1 MKSKLNQY
9 SERAKELRALL
20 NKASHSYYVL
30 DSPEIADSV
39 YDQLYRELIEIE
51 NNNPSLITSD
61 SPSQRLGGIPSKGF
75 NSINHAIPLLSL
87 DNAFNTNELKEW
99 YLRVTKLLSS
109 KDKTIKEDKKPE
121 LICELKIDGN
131 AISLRYENGIL
142 TSGATRGNGQ
152 TGEDIT
158 TNIRTIPSIP
168 LRLILNNPPP
178 WIEIRG
184 EAFMPNKIFTQ
195 INLERK
201 NTNQAQFAN
210 PRNSCA
216 GTLRQ
221 LDSRKVASRKLDFFA
236 YSVYLPT
243 TWEPKDSNFKKPL
256 SQSEALKFLQSI
268 GFKVNTTSEIKKD
281 LNEANNYYQ
290 NWEIKKESLDYA
302 TDGIVVKIDNFYL
315 QNILGST
322 NKAPRWAIAVKYP
335 AEEKA
340 TKLTKLVF
348 QVGRTGAVTPV
359 AEFESVELAGTS
371 VNRATLHNA
380 KRLNSLDLHYEDTI
394 VVRKAGEIIPEV
406 IRVIKELREVDKEIV
421 RFPTN
426 CPECNSNLVQ
436 ESNEAITKCINTEC
450 PAKIKGILL
459 HWVSKGSMNIEGLG
473 EKIINQLVNLGHVK
487 SIADLYK
494 LKINTL
500 LNLER
505 FGEKS
510 ANNLLRELNESKKK
524 NWHKQL
530 YGLGIP
536 HIGEA
541 NAKSLSKKFLS
552 IEDLSISSKKSPEE
566 ISNIY
571 GFGSEITD
579 SITRWFDDSNNQN
592 LIKELKSLG
601 FSLKENLN
609 SKVSNSNYNN
619 NYSNLLDGKIFVLTG
634 TLNSLTRDE
643 AKELIESAGGK
654 VSSSISKKTHFLLS
668 GEKAGSKLKK
678 AQELGVKIINENEL
692 RLLLLKQSNINNGQ

>member
-1 MKSKLNQY
+1 MNSKSNQY

-20 NKASHSYYVL
+20 NKANHSYYVL
-30 DSPEIADSV
+30 DSPEIADSI

-51 NNNPSLITSD
+51 NLNPTLITPD

-75 NSINHAIPLLSL
+75 KSIDHSIPLLSL
-87 DNAFNTNELKEW
+87 DNAFNINELKSW
-99 YLRVTKLLSS
+99 YSKVTKLINSEN
-109 KDKTIKEDKKPE
+109 KTLNKYKNPE

-131 AISLRYENGIL
+131 AIALRYENGIL
-142 TSGATRGNGQ
+142 TKAATRGDGT

-158 TNIRTIPSIP
+158 TNIRTISTIP
-168 LRLILNNPPP
+168 LRLLLKNPPA

-184 EAFMPNKIFTQ
+184 EAFMPNEIFNKL
-195 INLERK
+195 NLERK
-201 NTNQAQFAN
+201 NTEQPLFAN

-221 LDSRKVASRKLDFFA
+221 LDSKIVASRKLDFFA
-236 YSVYLPT
+236 YSLYLPEN
-243 TWEPKDSNFKKPL
+243 WDPKDSNLQKPIT
-256 SQSEALKFLQSI
+256 QSEALEFLKSI
-268 GFKVNTTSEIKKD
+268 GFKVNTASEKKKD
-281 LNEANNYYQ
+281 IHETNDFYKY
-290 NWEIKKESLDYA
+290 WEIKKKSLDYA
-302 TDGIVVKIDNFYL
+302 TDGIVVKIDQFEI
-315 QNILGST
+315 QKILGST
-322 NKAPRWAIAVKYP
+322 NKAPRWAIALKYP

-340 TKLTKLVF
+340 TKLKKLIF

-359 AEFESVELAGTS
+359 AEFESIELAGTS

-380 KRLNSLDLHYEDTI
+380 KRLASLDLHYGDTI

-406 IRVIKELREVDKEIV
+406 KGVMKEFREIDANLVQL
-421 RFPTN
+421 PSH
-426 CPECNSNLVQ
+426 CPECNSQLVQ
-436 ESNEAITKCINTEC
+436 EPNEAITKCIRSEC
-450 PAKIKGILL
+450 PAKIKGLLL

-473 EKIINQLVNLGHVK
+473 EKMINQLVNVGYVK

-494 LKINTL
+494 LEINSL
-500 LNLER
+500 LCLER

-510 ANNLLRELNESKKK
+510 ANNLLREINESKTK

-541 NAKSLSKKFLS
+541 NAKSLSTHFKS
-552 IEDLSISSKKSPEE
+552 IEELITSSKDSPEN

-571 GFGSEITD
+571 GFGTEITD
-579 SITRWFDDSNNQN
+579 EIIKWFDNTNNQS
-592 LIKELKSLG
+592 LIKELKSIG

-609 SKVSNSNYNN
+609 SKANN
-619 NYSNLLDGKIFVLTG
+619 PNVLKGKSFVLTG

-643 AKELIESAGGK
+643 AKELIENAGGK
-654 VSSSISKKTHFLLS
+654 VSSSISKKTDFLLS

-678 AQELGVKIINENEL
+678 AEELGVKIINETEFK
-692 RLLLLKQSNINNGQ
+692 LLL

>member
-1 MKSKLNQY
+1 MNSKFNQY

-20 NKASHSYYVL
+20 NKANHSYYVL
-30 DSPEIADSV
+30 DCPEIEDSI
-39 YDQLYRELIEIE
+39 YDQLYRELIELE
-51 NNNPSLITSD
+51 KAQPSLITVD

-75 NSINHAIPLLSL
+75 RSINHNIPLLSL
-87 DNAFNTNELKEW
+87 DNAFNINELQAW
-99 YLRVTKLLSS
+99 YSKITKLIGS
-109 KDKTIKEDKKPE
+109 KDKTIKEIKNPA

-142 TSGATRGNGQ
+142 TNGATRGDGT

-158 TNIRTIPSIP
+158 TNIRTISSIP
-168 LRLILNNPPP
+168 LRLLLNNPPP

-184 EAFMPNKIFTQ
+184 EAFMPNKIFNKL
-195 INLERK
+195 NLERK
-201 NTNQAQFAN
+201 NNDQQLFAN

-221 LDSRKVASRKLDFFA
+221 LDSKIVASRKLDFFA
-236 YSVYLPT
+236 YSLYLPED
-243 TWEPKDSNFKKPL
+243 WEPKDYNIKKPI
-256 SQSEALKFLQSI
+256 SQSEALEFLKII
-268 GFKVNTTSEIKKD
+268 GFKVNTTSDKKKD
-281 LNEANNYYQ
+281 LNEANDFYKS
-290 NWEIKKESLDYA
+290 WEIKKNSLDYA
-302 TDGIVVKIDNFYL
+302 TDGIVVKIDKFEI
-315 QNILGST
+315 QKILGST

-340 TKLTKLVF
+340 TKLKKIIF

-359 AEFESVELAGTS
+359 AEFESIELAGTS

-380 KRLNSLDLHYEDTI
+380 KRLASLDLHYGDTI

-406 IRVIKELREVDKEIV
+406 TRVIKEFREIDSNLVQL
-421 RFPTN
+421 PSH
-426 CPECNSNLVQ
+426 CPECNSQLVQ
-436 ESNEAITKCINTEC
+436 ESNEAITKCINSEC
-450 PAKIKGILL
+450 PAKIKGLLL

-473 EKIINQLVNLGHVK
+473 EKIINQLVNIGYVK

-494 LKINTL
+494 LEINSL
-500 LNLER
+500 LSLER
-505 FGEKS
+505 LGKKS
-510 ANNLLRELNESKKK
+510 ANHLLKEINESKLK

-536 HIGEA
+536 HVGEA
-541 NAKSLSKKFLS
+541 NAKSLSKNFTS
-552 IEDLSISSKKSPEE
+552 IEELITASKESPEK

-579 SITRWFDDSNNQN
+579 AITKWLDNSNNQN
-592 LIKELKSLG
+592 LIKELKSIG
-601 FSLKENLN
+601 FSLKEDLKLN
-609 SKVSNSNYNN
+609 INNSD
-619 NYSNLLDGKIFVLTG
+619 LLNGKSFVLTG
-634 TLNSLTRDE
+634 TLNSLTRDK
-643 AKELIESAGGK
+643 AKELIENAGGK
-654 VSSSISKKTHFLLS
+654 VSSSISQKTDFLIA

-692 RLLLLKQSNINNGQ
+692 RLLL